1 MVSEEH
7 EEGKEAQRV
16 TVVAFV
22 DCLGFFFVSQN
33 ARERERQREGEIE
46 EIRLVLL
53 HPLSLDKYVFDM
65 SETDV
70 SIFFRVFFL
79 L

>member
-22 DCLGFFFVSQN
+22 DCLGFFLFPKM
-33 ARERERQREGEIE
+33 REGEREREGEIE

-53 HPLSLDKYVFDM
+53 HPLFRDKYVFDM
-65 SETDV
+65 SETVV
-70 SIFFRVFFL
+70 STFFWTFFL
-79 L
+79 LL